1 MKSTAGRFLATAM
14 IVAGV
19 LTALPSAPLAQS
31 MDLYIGPGGPD
42 VEFRDRD
49 RRYYERGRGCSERQA
64 IRRAYRLGMRD
75 PAILSVRR
83 GQIVIDG
90 IGRRGE
96 YTTLRLANREGC
108 PRIG

>member
-1 MKSTAGRFLATAM
+1 MKSVVDRFFATALV
-14 IVAGV
+14 VAGV

-31 MDLYIGPGGPD
+31 LDLYIGPGGPD
-42 VEFRDRD
+42 VEFREPY
-49 RRYYERGRGCSERQA
+49 RREYEWRRGCSERQA

-75 PAILSVRR
+75 PAIASIGRR
-83 GQIVIDG
+83 QIVIDG

>member
-1 MKSTAGRFLATAM
+1 MKSVVDKVFAM
-14 IVAGV
+14 ALIVGGV
-19 LTALPSAPLAQS
+19 LTALPSSPLAQS

-42 VEFRDRD
+42 LEYRDQYRRD
-49 RRYYERGRGCSERQA
+49 YEWRGGCSERQA

-75 PAILSVRR
+75 PAIASMGRR
-83 GQIVIDG
+83 QIVVDG

-96 YTTLRLANREGC
+96 YTKLRLANREGC